1 MIKKAKINDKI
12 VDIITFDDLYSHST
26 EYQNNLTA
34 IEHDGTIYPLRGKN
48 DVRPGFYYDENS
60 PIAKFVKPSKE
71 EEQEYSSENIIDFS
85 DVESI
90 KDVINKQSKLRN
102 MERSILTTVDNIFK
116 PATHPNDAPEMVALK
131 EAVRE
136 KNIDLDKYSQRFGN
150 NYNNERRLFNN
161 NSITL
166 IKLKSMCN
174 ALDIKATLT
183 LEDASPDVP
192 NPINKTITIE
202 LTSGGDDGAE
212 S

>member
-12 VDIITFDDLYSHST
+12 VDIVSYEEVMSNPNN
-26 EYQNNLTA
+26 YQNNITA
-34 IEHDGTIYPLRGKN
+34 IEENGRIYPLRGKN
-48 DVRPGFYYDENS
+48 DVRPGLYYDEKS
-60 PIAKFVKPSKE
+60 PIVRYVHPSEE
-71 EEQEYSSENIIDFS
+71 EEQDYSSNNIIDFTNLQ
-85 DVESI
+85 SI
-90 KDVINKQSKLRN
+90 KEVINKQSKLRN
-102 MERSILTTVDNIFK
+102 MERSILTTVDNIFN

-136 KNIDLDKYSQRFGN
+136 KHIDLDKYSQRFGN

-161 NSITL
+161 NTITL

-202 LTSGGDDGAE
+202 LTSGGDDNAE